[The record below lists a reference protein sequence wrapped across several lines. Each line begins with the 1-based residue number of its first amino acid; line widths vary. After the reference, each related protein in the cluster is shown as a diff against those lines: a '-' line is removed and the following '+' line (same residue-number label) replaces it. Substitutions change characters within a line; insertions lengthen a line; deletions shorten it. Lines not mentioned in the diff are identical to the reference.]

1 LEVKATE
8 FECGHETLLHLLL
21 VGLAV
26 STYFRYPD
34 DVVWALVR
42 DHSDSASWERA
53 VFGAGALMLLGSA
66 VLDTWANAGLTL
78 GIQRY
83 VGPRRLARVLS
94 VLAVGQLLPLPGLMI
109 LFAGEAM
116 LILRLFLRDREGA
129 ARPQLPSSSM
139 GRSWGPAFRTAASK
153 WGLALSMMVF
163 ALTLRDRIAEI
174 GAAASVMVWFVLN
187 FPRRR
192 LATLR

>member
-1 LEVKATE
+1 MKATD
-8 FECGHETLLHLLL
+8 FECRHETLLHLLL

-26 STYFRYPD
+26 STYLRYPD
-34 DVVWALVR
+34 DIVWALVR

-66 VLDTWANAGLTL
+66 ALDTWANAG
-78 GIQRY
+78 IQRY
-83 VGPRRLARVLS
+83 AGPRRLARILS

-109 LFAGEAM
+109 SFAGEAI
-116 LILRLFLRDREGA
+116 LILRLFLRDREVA
-129 ARPQLPSSSM
+129 ALPPSGSM
-139 GRSWGPAFRTAASK
+139 GRTWGPAFRTAASK

-174 GAAASVMVWFVLN
+174 GAAASLVVWLVLN
-187 FPRRR
+187 FPRPR
-192 LATLR
+192 LTAFR